1 MKVTLI
7 VVGKSDLGAISTLIA
22 DYEKRLK
29 HYCRFELL
37 VAKTVTKAKGLS
49 VKEILEY
56 ESREFQKHLN
66 PKAVLVLL
74 DDKGAQKSS
83 LEFSAFLGNMRERA
97 IPELC
102 FLIGGAYGFSEHIRS
117 ICPHK
122 LSLSKMTFTHQ
133 MVRPVFME
141 QLYRAFTILNNE
153 PYHHE

>member
-22 DYEKRLK
+22 EYKNRLK

-37 VAKTVTKAKGLS
+37 VAKSVTKAKGLT
-49 VKEILEY
+49 VKEILEH
-56 ESREFQKHLN
+56 ESREIQKHLN

-83 LEFSAFLGNMRERA
+83 LEFSAFLGDMRERA
-97 IPELC
+97 VPELC

-117 ICPHK
+117 ICLHK

-133 MVRPVFME
+133 MVRPIFME
-141 QLYRAFTILNNE
+141 QLYRAFTILNSE